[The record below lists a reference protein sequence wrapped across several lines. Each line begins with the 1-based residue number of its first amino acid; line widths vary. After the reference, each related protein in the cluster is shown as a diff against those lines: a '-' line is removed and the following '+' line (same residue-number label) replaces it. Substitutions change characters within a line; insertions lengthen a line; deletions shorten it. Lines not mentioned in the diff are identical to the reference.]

1 MKHLKLKSC
10 PFCGSSAT
18 LWRSLFGC
26 IVECDNEN
34 CGCSY
39 GNNMSLDNDEVAELW
54 NKRIDTMELKALAE
68 KINEIIDALNELEGE

>member
-1 MKHLKLKSC
+1 MKLKSC

-18 LWRSLFGC
+18 VWRSLFGC

-39 GNNMSLDNDEVAELW
+39 GNNMSLDADEVAELW
-54 NKRIDTMELKALAE
+54 NNRGRE
-68 KINEIIDALNELEGE
+68 KMNLQNGLRKENEK